1 MQEPEI
7 IKYLNGTA
15 SSREEKEIE
24 DWIVSSDQNAKKF
37 NLLKARHIA
46 STFPETS
53 NGIQMDKA
61 HSTFSDALKT
71 ASDMKCRR
79 LSILRFAAILA
90 MALGMGYFYTG
101 DSFVKEPEPIVPDD
115 AITLQ
120 LENGDI
126 QIISEGSKAKVMDS
140 EGNLV
145 GAQNG
150 TQLVYKNNESVVGE
164 SVLNKLTV
172 PYGKRFDVV
181 LSDGTHIFLNA
192 GTSLTYPIKFIKGKE
207 RQVFLKGEAFF
218 DVAKDTDHPF
228 LVQVEDLNVR
238 VLGTRFNISS
248 YPEDIL
254 VNTTLVEGSVSIYA
268 KEDPYDAST
277 SSLLEP
283 GYKAEW
289 NKKDKNISIEETDV
303 ALHTAWVRGKV
314 VFRHLPFKSIVKKLE
329 RHYDVA
335 ITNHNKVLDDEFF
348 TASFDV
354 ETIEQVFEVFKMN
367 YGIDYKIIN
376 NEVIIN

>member
-150 TQLVYKNNESVVGE
+150 TQLVYKNNESAVGE